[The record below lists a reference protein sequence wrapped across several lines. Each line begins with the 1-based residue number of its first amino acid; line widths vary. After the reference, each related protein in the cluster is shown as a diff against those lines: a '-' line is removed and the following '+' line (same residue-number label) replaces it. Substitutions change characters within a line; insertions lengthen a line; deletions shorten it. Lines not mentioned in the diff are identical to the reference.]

1 MRNDASGSRIPWDI
15 YTIFACG
22 VDEIATNI
30 RNSATTNLL
39 MLCLEVHWED
49 VQGLTGLMDMLTG
62 FYNHGMFPVEKARK
76 ESVAL
81 WSSRFGTGLML
92 AGRRQKIVPAATT
105 AVEWQW

>member
-1 MRNDASGSRIPWDI
+1 
-15 YTIFACG
+15 
-22 VDEIATNI
+22 
-30 RNSATTNLL
+30 
-39 MLCLEVHWED
+39 
-49 VQGLTGLMDMLTG
+49 MDMLTG